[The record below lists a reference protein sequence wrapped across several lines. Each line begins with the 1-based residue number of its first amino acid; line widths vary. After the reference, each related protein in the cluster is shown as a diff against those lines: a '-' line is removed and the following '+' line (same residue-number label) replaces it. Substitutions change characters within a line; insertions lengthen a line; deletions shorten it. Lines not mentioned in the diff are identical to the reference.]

1 LLVYPSHHSMQ
12 ALCQVRQ
19 YHPDLALSQRLQALH
34 LQLQAAVTQR
44 GDVFPGAREALV
56 AFLIYPRTPP
66 AHFAGGEPFVHL
78 PLVLEGVEI
87 VAGLGTPRYV
97 ETGTGWCTYRV
108 EIVERFVALRGTGA

>member
-1 LLVYPSHHSMQ
+1 MQ
-12 ALCQVRQ
+12 ALCQVGRR
-19 YHPDLALSQRLQALH
+19 YHLDLALSQRLQALH

-44 GDVFPGAREALV
+44 GDVFPCAREALV
-56 AFLIYPRTPP
+56 ALLIYPRTPP
-66 AHFAGGEPFVHL
+66 VHFVGGKPFVHL

-87 VAGLGTPRYV
+87 AAELGIPCYV